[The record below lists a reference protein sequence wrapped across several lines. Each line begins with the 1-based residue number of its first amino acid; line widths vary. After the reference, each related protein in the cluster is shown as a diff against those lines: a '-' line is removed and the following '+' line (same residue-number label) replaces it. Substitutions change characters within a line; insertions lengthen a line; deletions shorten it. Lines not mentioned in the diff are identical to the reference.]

1 MDRNEKPITI
11 VDVAEKAGVSKTT
24 ISRYLNGKFEF
35 MSAESKHKIS
45 RVIEE
50 LNYRP
55 NNLARSLKSKRSRII
70 GVVVSDI
77 GSPFS
82 SILLK
87 GISDCCDRYGYGVMI
102 TSTDDDPRKERE
114 YIMSMIDQR
123 VEGLIINTTGENNKF
138 LEQMARSGIPIILA
152 DRPIENNLFDT
163 VRTDDVDSTIRAIE
177 HLKERGFTKVGFFSE
192 PLGNIGTRI
201 WRYGAY
207 ERACRDVLKII
218 PQSYIL
224 ENKSKEFV
232 EHLLERFMAANG
244 AEKKAIYATN
254 GVTTLHIVKAMRRL
268 KLKFPDDIGICGID
282 NWDWTELIG
291 NGITVISQPTYKVGK
306 ECVKRL
312 MFRLHRNRNAAPR
325 LIELDCE
332 LIIRGST

>member
-1 MDRNEKPITI
+1 MEKSKKNITI

-35 MSAESKHKIS
+35 MSAQSKDKIS
-45 RVIEE
+45 QVIEE
-50 LNYRP
+50 MNYRP

-77 GSPFS
+77 GSPFA

-102 TSTDDDPRKERE
+102 TSTDDNPRKERE
-114 YIMSMIDQR
+114 YILSMIDQR

-138 LEQMARSGIPIILA
+138 LEKMAQTGIPIILA
-152 DRPIENNLFDT
+152 DRPIDLNLFDT
-163 VRTDDVDSTIRAIE
+163 VRTADIDGTIKAIG

-207 ERACRDVLKII
+207 ERACREVLKIS

-224 ENKSKEFV
+224 ESKSEEFV
-232 EHLLERFMAANG
+232 EDLIERFITANG
-244 AEKKAIYATN
+244 SEKKAIYTTN
-254 GVTTLHIVKAMRRL
+254 GVTTLHVVKAMRRL
-268 KLKFPDDIGICGID
+268 NLEFPDDIGICGID
-282 NWDWTELIG
+282 NWDWTELVG
-291 NGITVISQPTYKVGK
+291 NGITVVSQPSYKVGK

>member
-1 MDRNEKPITI
+1 MEKSKKNITI

-35 MSAESKHKIS
+35 MSAESRDKIAQ
-45 RVIEE
+45 VIKE

-55 NNLARSLKSKRSRII
+55 NNLARSLKSQRSRII

-77 GSPFS
+77 GSPFA

-138 LEQMARSGIPIILA
+138 LEKMSQTGIPIILA
-152 DRPIENNLFDT
+152 DRPIDLNLFDT
-163 VRTDDVDSTIRAIE
+163 VRTADIDGTIKAIE

-207 ERACRDVLKII
+207 ERACREVLKIS

-224 ENKSKEFV
+224 ESKTEEFV
-232 EHLLERFMAANG
+232 EHLVERFIIANG
-244 AEKKAIYATN
+244 SEKKAIYSTN
-254 GVTTLHIVKAMRRL
+254 GVTTLHVVKAMRRL
-268 KLKFPDDIGICGID
+268 NLKFPDDIGICGID
-282 NWDWTELIG
+282 NWDWTELVG
-291 NGITVISQPTYKVGK
+291 NGITVISQPSYKVGR

-312 MFRLHRNRNAAPR
+312 MFRLHRNRNATPR

-332 LIIRGST
+332 LVIRGST